1 MMGVCAAWVP
11 GHTVSWE
18 QTPALPAAGAPERAA
33 ATAKTVWHWSKE
45 TDMRRMHWI
54 AMVLLPALGGAFVFG
69 LAPTAAQPGDPAT
82 ADNPQASQVHVRYL
96 PNVES
101 THAARGRAGQRT
113 TGGRRNVQRRL
124 DRDWDGLRPDQ
135 RPDGLWRAH
144 RACHDR
150 QRRSARGQ
158 PTLQRRRGDAQRDR
172 RRGRGTRTTT
182 VARAVAAPSPS
193 APVCDILFL
202 DLGPLFL
209 DLLGLTVDLAEVI
222 LDINAVPGAGN
233 LLGNLLCAV
242 AGLLDPGGLL
252 GVIGNLQQLLTL
264 LTQLNQLLNLLNG
277 LFP

>member
-1 MMGVCAAWVP
+1 
-11 GHTVSWE
+11 
-18 QTPALPAAGAPERAA
+18 
-33 ATAKTVWHWSKE
+33 
-45 TDMRRMHWI
+45 MRRMHWI
-54 AMVLLPALGGAFVFG
+54 AMVLVTALGGAFVFG

-96 PNVES
+96 PHVES
-101 THAARGRAGQRT
+101 THLLEGVPVSGPLADGGTFSGALTVTGMGYDTTKGLTVSGVLTGLATTANGAPREVNQRFSGVAATLNETAGA
-113 TGGRRNVQRRL
+113 GAV
-124 DRDWDGLRPDQ
+124 P
-135 RPDGLWRAH
+135 
-144 RACHDR
+144 
-150 QRRSARGQ
+150 
-158 PTLQRRRGDAQRDR
+158 AQLPSP
-172 RRGRGTRTTT
+172 
-182 VARAVAAPSPS
+182 APSPS

-252 GVIGNLQQLLTL
+252 GVIGNLQQLLGL

>member
-1 MMGVCAAWVP
+1 
-11 GHTVSWE
+11 
-18 QTPALPAAGAPERAA
+18 
-33 ATAKTVWHWSKE
+33 
-45 TDMRRMHWI
+45 MRRMQWI

-69 LAPTAAQPGDPAT
+69 LAPIAAQPGDPAT

-101 THAARGRAGQRT
+101 THLLEAVPVSGALADGGTFSGWLTVTGMGYDTTKGLTVDGVLTGLATTATGATREVNQRFSGVAATLNETAGA
-113 TGGRRNVQRRL
+113 GAV
-124 DRDWDGLRPDQ
+124 P
-135 RPDGLWRAH
+135 
-144 RACHDR
+144 
-150 QRRSARGQ
+150 
-158 PTLQRRRGDAQRDR
+158 AQLPSP
-172 RRGRGTRTTT
+172 
-182 VARAVAAPSPS
+182 APSPS

-252 GVIGNLQQLLTL
+252 GVIGNLQQLLGL